1 MTGLANTT
9 LQVWVVSSLLF
20 FAGLATVLLRRQLL
34 AMLLG
39 LELMISAANIS
50 LVYHAGLFSDSQAL
64 AAVLLVI
71 AIAAAE
77 AVVGLTLIVDVYES
91 GLPADASE
99 LRELRG

>member
-1 MTGLANTT
+1 MANTT
-9 LQVWVVSSLLF
+9 LQVWVVSALLF

-50 LVYHAGLFSDSQAL
+50 LVYHAGIFSDSQAL

>member
-1 MTGLANTT
+1 MNAT
-9 LQVWVVSSLLF
+9 LQVWIVASLLF

-50 LVYHAGLFSDSQAL
+50 LVYHAGLFSDAQAL